1 MINKKKILA
10 LVPARGGSKGIKLKN
25 LKKINGKSLIQIT
38 SEFIDKCK
46 FFDLKVVSSDNKKI
60 IEHSKDLEFE
70 IVKRSN
76 KLSGDRVSD
85 FQVIQESLIFIKD
98 NLKYDFDYLIYLQP
112 TSPVRKKKHS
122 LDTIKKVIKFKYE
135 GSWSVTKVDTK
146 YHPLKSLKIVK
157 NKLKLFDNRGQSI
170 IARQMLNSV
179 YIRNGVFYIFD
190 IKSLIKNKSIY
201 LKKILPSITEYKT
214 ANIDN
219 LTDLSLAKKLVK

>member
-1 MINKKKILA
+1 M
-10 LVPARGGSKGIKLKN
+10 PARGGSKGIKLKN
-25 LKKINGKSLIQIT
+25 IKKINGKSLIQIT

-112 TSPVRKKKHS
+112 TSPVRKKKHL

>member
-1 MINKKKILA
+1 M
-10 LVPARGGSKGIKLKN
+10 PARGGSKGIKLKN

-60 IEHSKDLEFE
+60 IEHSKDPEFE

-112 TSPVRKKKHS
+112 TSPVRKKKHL

-146 YHPLKSLKIVK
+146 YKGPSMSLPNNFI
-157 NKLKLFDNRGQSI
+157 
-170 IARQMLNSV
+170 
-179 YIRNGVFYIFD
+179 
-190 IKSLIKNKSIY
+190 
-201 LKKILPSITEYKT
+201 
-214 ANIDN
+214 
-219 LTDLSLAKKLVK
+219 

>member
-1 MINKKKILA
+1 VINKKKILA

-112 TSPVRKKKHS
+112 TSPVRKKKHL

>member
-1 MINKKKILA
+1 M
-10 LVPARGGSKGIKLKN
+10 PARGGSKGIKLKN

-112 TSPVRKKKHS
+112 TSPVRKKKHL

>member
-1 MINKKKILA
+1 
-10 LVPARGGSKGIKLKN
+10 VPARGGSKGIKLKN

-112 TSPVRKKKHS
+112 TSPVRKKKHL